1 MLCFFKL
8 FEKVTTHLST
18 SLHVNSSII
27 FHDIMLMHTK
37 LNKIDVSVDP
47 ILASMAYN
55 MNFKFQKYWEQE
67 GNLNYL
73 LFIAMILDPRC
84 KLKNLVFCLEILYEL
99 DVGKKLAQKVESA
112 LAELWFLC

>member
-1 MLCFFKL
+1 ML
-8 FEKVTTHLST
+8 
-18 SLHVNSSII
+18 I
-27 FHDIMLMHTK
+27 HTQ
-37 LNKIDVSVDP
+37 LNEIDVREDP

-55 MNFKFQKYWEQE
+55 MNLKFQKYWEQQ

-73 LFIAMILDPRC
+73 LFIAMILDPRY

-99 DVGKKLAQKVESA
+99 DVGKKLAQKVEST